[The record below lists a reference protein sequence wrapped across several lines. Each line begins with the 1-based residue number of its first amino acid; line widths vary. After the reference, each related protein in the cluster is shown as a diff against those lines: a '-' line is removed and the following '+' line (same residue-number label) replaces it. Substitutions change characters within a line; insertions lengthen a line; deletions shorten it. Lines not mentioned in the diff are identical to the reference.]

1 MLKKGKMK
9 KLLSQKLLLFSCIFI
24 FLIASLIYIKFSA
37 KIYSSK
43 SHIAMFRL
51 KIDIPDGNSEE
62 SRNRWIWIRD
72 GLNLR
77 SALLTDEMLDQ
88 IIKSNKTA
96 AEISKNYLSNT
107 LAKNYIR
114 SLANI
119 QFTGADENNFLI
131 EVKAIDPILA
141 YELNKLI
148 FNRIKYLATD
158 ADKNNFNEVLQD
170 IKEKQNEFK
179 LDPDTYHY
187 YQDKIRKM
195 VFSQTIEQKQ
205 REKSFQIIS
214 PPEINDS
221 PIWPNHLA
229 IILTMLFLGFVFGLG
244 LEYLYFFKKQ
254 NK

>member
-1 MLKKGKMK
+1 MK
-9 KLLSQKLLLFSCIFI
+9 NLLSQKLILLSSIFI
-24 FLIASLIYIKFSA
+24 FLIASLLYINFSER
-37 KIYSSK
+37 IYSSK
-43 SHIAMFRL
+43 SHIAIFRL
-51 KIDIPDGNSEE
+51 KIDTPDGNSEE

-96 AEISKNYLSNT
+96 SDISKNYLSNT
-107 LAKNYIR
+107 LAKNHIR
-114 SLANI
+114 SLAKI

-131 EVKAIDPILA
+131 EVKAINPILA
-141 YELNKLI
+141 YDLNNLI

-170 IKEKQNEFK
+170 IQEKQNEFK
-179 LDPDTYHY
+179 LDPDTYNY

-195 VFSQTIEQKQ
+195 VFAQTLEQKQ

-214 PPEINDS
+214 KPEINDS
-221 PIWPNHLA
+221 PIWPNHIA
-229 IILTMLFLGFVFGLG
+229 IISTMLFLGFIFGII
-244 LEYLYFFKKQ
+244 LEYVYFLKKQ
-254 NK
+254 KK